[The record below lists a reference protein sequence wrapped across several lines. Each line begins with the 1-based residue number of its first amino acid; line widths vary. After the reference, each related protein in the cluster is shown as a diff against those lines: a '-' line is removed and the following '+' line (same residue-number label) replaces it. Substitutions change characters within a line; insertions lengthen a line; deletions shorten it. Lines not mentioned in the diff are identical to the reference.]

1 MHRIL
6 LVDDD
11 KNFREIAREIL
22 VLDGFQVTEAS
33 NGFEAIESFRNSQ
46 PDLVILDLNMPEM
59 DGMEATIAINAINP
73 SIPVIILTGER
84 EMIST
89 PDAFRLGAHYFLT
102 KPPDYNELIAIIKV
116 AISRQKLKVR
126 VRS

>member
-11 KNFREIAREIL
+11 KSFREIIREIL
-22 VLDGFQVTEAS
+22 VLDGFQVTEAV
-33 NGFEAIESFRNSQ
+33 NGLEAIESFKISQ

-73 SIPVIILTGER
+73 SVPVIILTGER

-89 PDAFRLGAHYFLT
+89 PDAFRLGAHYFLS
-102 KPPDYNELIAIIKV
+102 KPPDYNELLAIINV
-116 AISRQKLKVR
+116 AISRQKVR
-126 VRS
+126 I